1 MHFRKVFFIGLATAA
16 GIALCP
22 PFDSATSKEG
32 ARNLELRPSLVDKLP
47 SIALLPSPATEA
59 AEAAATSIAQ
69 AAGSNEP
76 AIRQLEAKGFQNV
89 SGLVRRGDNFIA
101 QAKDQNGV
109 KVRVVMNARTGEIV
123 GLSRIM
129 KKK

>member
-1 MHFRKVFFIGLATAA
+1 MHFKKVFIIGLAATA
-16 GIALCP
+16 GIALCH
-22 PFDSATSKEG
+22 PFDSARSKEG
-32 ARNLELRPSLVDKLP
+32 ARNFGLRPSPVDKLP
-47 SIALLPSPATEA
+47 PIALLPNPA
-59 AEAAATSIAQ
+59 AEVTAEPVISIAQ

-76 AIRQLEAKGFQNV
+76 AIRQLEAKGFRNV
-89 SGLVRRGDNFIA
+89 SGLVRRGDNFVA